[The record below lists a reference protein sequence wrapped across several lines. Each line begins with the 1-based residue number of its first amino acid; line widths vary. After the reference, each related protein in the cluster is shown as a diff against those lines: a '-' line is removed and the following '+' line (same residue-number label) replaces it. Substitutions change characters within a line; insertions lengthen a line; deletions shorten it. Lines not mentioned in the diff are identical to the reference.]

1 VGEGKEARTEPG
13 ANGRVGSRE
22 RGKRARELAPR
33 GSHVEWHPAA
43 ERPDPVELLEAQ
55 AADRVEEL
63 VPIRYGRMLASPFA
77 FYRGAAAVMAEDLGE
92 TPRSGITVQL
102 CGDAH
107 LSNFGGFAAPD
118 RRLMFDINDFDETL
132 PGPWEWDVKRLVASL
147 EIAGRD
153 REFGRKQR
161 VLAVKSAAT
170 EYREQMRRLAK
181 MGNLAAWYERVDLD
195 LIRDRFADA
204 VEEEVV
210 AGFDRNLAKARRKTS
225 ERAFSNLA
233 REIDGEIRI
242 ISDPPLIMPLTELLG
257 AEALESAEVE
267 IRRMYAEYRS
277 TLPQGLRKLLDRY
290 RFADAARK
298 VVGVGSVGTRAWI
311 VLLIGRDHGD
321 PLFLQIKEAQRS
333 VLEPHL
339 ARSIYSRQGRR
350 VVEGQRLVQAAGD
363 MLLGWMSVTGFDGQ
377 RRDFYV
383 RQLWDAK
390 GSVRIEG
397 MTPRTMAIYARLCG
411 GVLANAHS
419 RSGDR
424 VAIAS
429 YLGGGDHFDRAMVE
443 FAARYADQNETDYAA
458 LREAVDSGRIRAVF
472 ETA

>member
-1 VGEGKEARTEPG
+1 MSAEESRSRGT
-13 ANGRVGSRE
+13 ANGSVDSRA

-33 GSHVEWHPAA
+33 SGHGAWEPAA
-43 ERPDPVELLEAQ
+43 GRSDPVALLEAQ
-55 AADRVEEL
+55 AADRVEDL
-63 VPIRYGRMLASPFA
+63 IPIRYGRMLASPFA
-77 FYRGAAAVMAEDLGE
+77 FYRGAAAVMAADLAK
-92 TPRSGITVQL
+92 TSSSGITVQA

-107 LSNFGGFAAPD
+107 LANFGGFAAPD
-118 RRLMFDINDFDETL
+118 RRLIFDINDFDETL

-147 EIAGRD
+147 EVATRD

-161 VLAVKSAAT
+161 VLTVQSAAM
-170 EYREQMRRLAK
+170 EYREQMRRLAA
-181 MGNLAAWYERVDLD
+181 MGSLEAWYERVDLE
-195 LIRDRFADA
+195 LLRDQFAGEVD
-204 VEEEVV
+204 EESI
-210 AGFDRNLAKARRKTS
+210 AMFDKNLAKAKRKTS
-225 ERAFSNLA
+225 ERAFAKLA
-233 REIDGEIRI
+233 REVDGEVRI
-242 ISDPPLIMPLTELLG
+242 VSDPPLITPLKELLD
-257 AEALESAEVE
+257 ASSYDTAVDE
-267 IRRMYAEYRS
+267 IRRMYAEYRA
-277 TLPQGLRKLLDRY
+277 TLPQNLRKLLDRY
-290 RFADAARK
+290 RLVDIARK

-311 VLLIGRDHGD
+311 VLLIGRNHGD

-333 VLEPHL
+333 VLEPH
-339 ARSIYSRQGRR
+339 AAKSIYGLQGRR
-350 VVEGQRLVQAAGD
+350 VVEGQRITQAAGD
-363 MLLGWMSVTGFDGQ
+363 ILLGWMSVTGFDGQ

-390 GSVRIEG
+390 GSARIEG